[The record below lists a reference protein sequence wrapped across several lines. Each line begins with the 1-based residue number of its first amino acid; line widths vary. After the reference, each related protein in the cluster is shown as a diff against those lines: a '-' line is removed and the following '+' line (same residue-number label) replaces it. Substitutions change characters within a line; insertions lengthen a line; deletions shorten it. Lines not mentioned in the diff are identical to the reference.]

1 MLEAKKNLGKGKPFI
16 VVEPADRAA
25 AEASYDLTPAKVER
39 IMQVANT
46 GDSRE
51 QSRLAKELLEKN
63 DVVAHSLGTR
73 VNAVRGCGWRIM
85 APEGGGKA
93 EEAAAA
99 ALQEELHGCGD
110 ADEREGFDDL
120 VENLAE
126 SVLTGFLVSEI
137 LWVNGG
143 EIAGFYSLPGE
154 AVHFVDSFFP
164 RVITTGS
171 PQGVELPRERYVF
184 HRRRGKDPARGGLI
198 RPLAWLHCFRQI
210 NMKDLLGFVER
221 HGMPFVVAK
230 VDQQAFEG
238 DWRTMQRLVRNFGPS
253 GGGVITRN
261 VELQLL
267 ESSSTGEVYFTL
279 LKYVDDAMEKLILG
293 QLASSGESAGLS
305 KGDAQSKVR
314 QDILEADCRA
324 IIKTVNLQVI
334 KPWMAFNYA
343 PSVGIPSL
351 VIDFEAP
358 EDKLQLAQT
367 VQTLAGAGLQADP
380 EEMSQRFGMKL
391 SRVERQEE
399 DGGWLRFARG
409 AADGGMGG
417 EAGGGT
423 GGWPRFARGADGGMG
438 GEDGGGTGGWL
449 RFARGGADGG
459 MGGEAGGLPR
469 FARGADGSGAA
480 LAAETEL
487 RVEDVPGA
495 ALKGWLSPAARL
507 LERLAGDLSDDE
519 LAAELSALRDAGAAD
534 VFGDSGGF
542 ERLLGEHIA
551 ENMALGAGAAFKK
564 ARGRG

>member
-1 MLEAKKNLGKGKPFI
+1 MQEIKKNLDKGKPFI
-16 VVEPADRAA
+16 VVEPSDRMAR
-25 AEASYDLTPAKVER
+25 AEASYDLTPAKVDR

-63 DVVAHSLGTR
+63 DSIVHSLGTR
-73 VNAVRGCGWRIM
+73 VNAVKGCAWHIM

-99 ALQEELHGCGD
+99 ALQEELQTCGD

-120 VENLAE
+120 IEALAE
-126 SVLTGFLVSEI
+126 SVLAGFQVSEI

-143 EIAGFYSLPGE
+143 EIAGFYSLPCE
-154 AVHFVDSFFP
+154 AIHFMESFTP
-164 RVITTGS
+164 KVITKDS
-171 PQGVELPRERYVF
+171 PKGIELPRERYIF

-198 RPLAWLHCFRQI
+198 RPLAWLHCFKQI

-230 VDQQAFEG
+230 VEPQAFES

-267 ESSSTGEVYFTL
+267 ESNSTGDVYFTL
-279 LKYVDDAMEKLILG
+279 LNYIDDAMEKLILG

-314 QDILEADCRA
+314 QDILEADCRS

-367 VQTLAGAGLQADP
+367 VQTLASAGLQADP

-391 SRVERQEE
+391 TRVERQEE
-399 DGGWLRFARG
+399 GGDWLRFARG
-409 AADGGMGG
+409 AADGRM
-417 EAGGGT
+417 
-423 GGWPRFARGADGGMG
+423 
-438 GEDGGGTGGWL
+438 
-449 RFARGGADGG
+449 
-459 MGGEAGGLPR
+459 
-469 FARGADGSGAA
+469 A
-480 LAAETEL
+480 LSAETEL
-487 RVEDVPGA
+487 QVEDVPEK
-495 ALKGWLSPAARL
+495 ALKDWLSPAAKL
-507 LERLAGDLSDDE
+507 LGRLASDDLSDEE
-519 LAAELSALRDAGAAD
+519 LEAELKALRDVEGSQL
-534 VFGDSGGF
+534 FGSSEGF
-542 ERLLGEHIA
+542 EKLLEDHIA
-551 ENMALGAGAAFKK
+551 ENMALGAGTTWRKAKNFAEFYHSTSKQKK
-564 ARGRG
+564 ELD